1 MARKPGGRN
10 NASKHGGFSQ
20 DLVLPDEKSEDF
32 EQLHQSLIDEWSPTG
47 ALEEDT
53 VLTLAQG
60 IWLKRR
66 VERFYHREAVW
77 AQEHADEEE
86 LDYVAKVAA
95 MLGHAKGVEEVTGLI
110 AVLPDL
116 YRKWIEQ
123 ECPRSKIDDAQSWI
137 QCVKSKIL
145 EIMRVRQSNM
155 IEQEHSRAFKG
166 KKAALLRDLTAKKI
180 SLDERLDGRIDKAI
194 KRLAQLKTFK
204 QVIEVRASQ
213 KSNEPRRISDQG
225 Q

>member
-1 MARKPGGRN
+1 MQN
-10 NASKHGGFSQ
+10 SNSF
-20 DLVLPDEKSEDF
+20 VLHFTQQK
-32 EQLHQSLIDEWSPTG
+32 
-47 ALEEDT
+47 
-53 VLTLAQG
+53 
-60 IWLKRR
+60 
-66 VERFYHREAVW
+66 
-77 AQEHADEEE
+77 
-86 LDYVAKVAA
+86 
-95 MLGHAKGVEEVTGLI
+95 
-110 AVLPDL
+110 
-116 YRKWIEQ
+116 IEQ
-123 ECPRSKIDDAQSWI
+123 ISAANSIEQDCACPRSKIDDAQSWI

>member
-1 MARKPGGRN
+1 
-10 NASKHGGFSQ
+10 
-20 DLVLPDEKSEDF
+20 
-32 EQLHQSLIDEWSPTG
+32 
-47 ALEEDT
+47 
-53 VLTLAQG
+53 
-60 IWLKRR
+60 
-66 VERFYHREAVW
+66 
-77 AQEHADEEE
+77 
-86 LDYVAKVAA
+86 
-95 MLGHAKGVEEVTGLI
+95 
-110 AVLPDL
+110 
-116 YRKWIEQ
+116 
-123 ECPRSKIDDAQSWI
+123 
-137 QCVKSKIL
+137 
-145 EIMRVRQSNM
+145 MRVRQSNV